1 MPDYR
6 YLIVGGGM
14 TADAA
19 CRGIRDRDADGSIGL
34 VGEEPDPPYSRP
46 PLSKALWQGKDE
58 SSVWRGTSEFGVDL
72 HLGRRVVS
80 LDLAARRATDD
91 QGETYGYER
100 LLLATGGRPRRLPGD
115 TGDDIVYFR
124 KLPDYR
130 RLRALAGDG
139 ASFVVIG
146 GGFIGSEV
154 AAALNAAG
162 CKVTLVV
169 PEAGIGAR
177 LFPADLAESVNEL
190 YRGHGVEV
198 LPGEL
203 VSGVER
209 GSDGYSV
216 RLESGRTL
224 AADAVVAGLGIEP
237 ATELAEAAGL
247 EVSDGIVVD
256 EYGRAGSSGDVYAA
270 GDVAR
275 FPSTVLGMDTRVE
288 HEDHANSHG
297 RAVGANMAGADE
309 PYTPPSLLLLRP
321 VRARLRGCR
330 RGRLAAR
337 DAGRMDDSAAKRRC
351 RLPGRG
357 RPSARVPSC
366 RHVGEGRR
374 RDRPDLRR
382 RAAHTRAARRAARL
396 RRESERGRRAVVP
409 EGTSRF
415 GRESEMGLAKR
426 FAPFAALGGCALAV
440 VIGASGSTSKATV
453 STAKNAALG
462 TIVVGSTGRTLYHY
476 LDDHGKKI
484 DCTGACATQWP
495 PVLVAKSAKPVAG
508 AGIKAGKLGTI
519 TRPDGTVQV
528 TYNGFPL
535 YRFAGDTKSG
545 QVNGQGLESSWYVLA
560 PSGAVVKLNTAPAAG
575 GSSSGAGS
583 SSSSSGGTSGSTG
596 TSSGGAS
603 GGSYSDY

>member
-1 MPDYR
+1 VPDYR

-80 LDLAARRATDD
+80 LDLAAHRATDD
-91 QGETYGYER
+91 QGESYGYER

-130 RLRALAGDG
+130 RLRTLADEG

-154 AAALNAAG
+154 AAALNTAG

-177 LFPADLAESVNEL
+177 LFPADLAESVDEL

-209 GSDGYSV
+209 GSDGFSV

-224 AADAVVAGLGIEP
+224 AADAVVAGLGIQP

-275 FPSTVLGMDTRVE
+275 FPSKVLGIDTRVE

-309 PYTPPSLLLLRP
+309 PYRHLPFFYSDLFELGYEAVGEVDSRRETLAEWTTPLRKG
-321 VRARLRGCR
+321 VVGYLGK
-330 RGRLAAR
+330 G
-337 DAGRMDDSAAKRRC
+337 
-351 RLPGRG
+351 G
-357 RPSARVPSC
+357 RPRGFLLVDTWGKVDAATALISA
-366 RHVGEGRR
+366 GE
-374 RDRPDLRR
+374 PLT
-382 RAAHTRAARRAARL
+382 H
-396 RRESERGRRAVVP
+396 EQ
-409 EGTSRF
+409 
-415 GRESEMGLAKR
+415 
-426 FAPFAALGGCALAV
+426 LAV
-440 VIGASGSTSKATV
+440 L
-453 STAKNAALG
+453 LG
-462 TIVVGSTGRTLYHY
+462 
-476 LDDHGKKI
+476 
-484 DCTGACATQWP
+484 
-495 PVLVAKSAKPVAG
+495 
-508 AGIKAGKLGTI
+508 
-519 TRPDGTVQV
+519 
-528 TYNGFPL
+528 
-535 YRFAGDTKSG
+535 
-545 QVNGQGLESSWYVLA
+545 
-560 PSGAVVKLNTAPAAG
+560 
-575 GSSSGAGS
+575 
-583 SSSSSGGTSGSTG
+583 
-596 TSSGGAS
+596 
-603 GGSYSDY
+603 